1 MFALAALLAVAAE
14 RADAGDEAPDSPVSC
29 ELSVEALEAS
39 GARIGDIQVKALDIF
54 DLGDPEDD
62 KALFR
67 LMNRLLVRT
76 RDPVIKRQLLF
87 DADEPFSGQRLDE
100 SKPGSGLGLSIVT
113 DLAGLY
119 GGKLTLS
126 DAPIGG
132 LRAELVL
139 PAV

>member
-1 MFALAALLAVAAE
+1 M
-14 RADAGDEAPDSPVSC
+14 
-29 ELSVEALEAS
+29 
-39 GARIGDIQVKALDIF
+39 
-54 DLGDPEDD
+54 
-62 KALFR
+62 LFR
-67 LMNRLLVRT
+67 SARR
-76 RDPVIKRQLLF
+76 
-87 DADEPFSGQRLDE
+87 GQRLDE